1 MPGRARVLGFL
12 KEMPSEKISEISI
25 EPLEFRSLVSERIV
39 ITDKKD
45 IEEISSSIRKAEPY
59 FFNHPTPVW
68 TAAVRITTVEKE
80 EFGGTVISSA
90 EESQGV
96 NFSVKSGIYEGFM
109 YQRLKNNDLGPVI
122 EKMAAKYRK
131 K

>member
-45 IEEISSSIRKAEPY
+45 IEEISSSIRMK
-59 FFNHPTPVW
+59 FRHN
-68 TAAVRITTVEKE
+68 EK
-80 EFGGTVISSA
+80 ISVFISC
-90 EESQGV
+90 
-96 NFSVKSGIYEGFM
+96 
-109 YQRLKNNDLGPVI
+109 RLPSLF
-122 EKMAAKYRK
+122 
-131 K
+131 